1 VATPGAQV
9 TRHIPSIA
17 TDAAL
22 VKFSNQKNR
31 NMAVVIPVTRSAAR
45 PEPWSTTP
53 EPSGCGHGARHA
65 VNGWVARPG
74 DLSDD
79 AARGL
84 AACRSDTRLLS
95 RAGVTRRR
103 AEGKPVAIS
112 SI

>member
-1 VATPGAQV
+1 MATPGAQI

-17 TDAAL
+17 TDTVL

-31 NMAVVIPVTRSAAR
+31 NTAVTVLVTRSAAR

-53 EPSGCGHGARHA
+53 EPSGCGQGARHA

-79 AARGL
+79 AVRGP
-84 AACRSDTRLLS
+84 ATCRSDTRLLS
-95 RAGVTRRR
+95 RGRRCP
-103 AEGKPVAIS
+103 ALG
-112 SI
+112 